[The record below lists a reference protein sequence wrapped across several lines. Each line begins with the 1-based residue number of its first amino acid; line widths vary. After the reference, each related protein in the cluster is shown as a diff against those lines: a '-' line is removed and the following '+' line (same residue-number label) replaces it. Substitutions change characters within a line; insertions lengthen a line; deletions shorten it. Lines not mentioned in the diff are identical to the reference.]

1 MPKTNIVFSASSYDL
16 WQFCPTKYD
25 LSHLR
30 RKALPTQQKP
40 KPLDRGTI
48 IHKAMEVYFNQ
59 LAEGVHFNDRVHN
72 MLMKAKE
79 SAANVADSNIDIT
92 EELPIITDALAHSC
106 EFWRFEDEHLEILTV
121 ETPFDYI
128 LYEDDY
134 VRIIISGKVD
144 LLVNKPA
151 MMGAAAYT
159 NLPYDHKSTERN
171 YPVDELNNQ
180 FQNYCVAAKSN
191 YIIVNKIGLQ
201 KTLKPEEKFLRIPL
215 SYDTEMLEE
224 WKRDV
229 VEDIVEHYLPAFVKN
244 SFPKRRI
251 NCRKFNRLCEFYPVC
266 KTSGQDSKK
275 WKLETLY
282 IDREPWDKYAEEDQE
297 GAV

>member
-25 LSHLR
+25 YAHLR
-30 RKALPTQQKP
+30 RKALPVQQKP

-48 IHKAMEVYFNQ
+48 IHKALEVYFNE

-72 MLMKAKE
+72 MIMKAK
-79 SAANVADSNIDIT
+79 SAAADIADSNIDMT
-92 EELPIITDALAHSC
+92 EELPVITDALSHSC
-106 EFWRFEDEHLEILTV
+106 EFWRHEDEFLEILAV

-151 MMGAAAYT
+151 LGGSASYT
-159 NLPYDHKSTERN
+159 DLPYDHKSTERN

-191 YIIVNKIGLQ
+191 YLIVNKVGLQ

-215 SYDTEMLEE
+215 SYDNEMLEE

-229 VEDIVEHYLPAFVKN
+229 TEDIIEHYLPAFVKN

-266 KTSGQDSKK
+266 KASGADTKK
-275 WKLETLY
+275 WKLESMY
-282 IDREPWDKYAEEDQE
+282 IDREPWDKYAEDEE
-297 GAV
+297 GGAI